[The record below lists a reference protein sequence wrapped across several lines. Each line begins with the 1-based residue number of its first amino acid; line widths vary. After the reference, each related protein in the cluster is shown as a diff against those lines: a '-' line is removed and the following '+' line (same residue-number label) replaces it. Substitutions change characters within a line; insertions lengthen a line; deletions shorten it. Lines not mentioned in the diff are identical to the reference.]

1 MIDLTPGPY
10 RKLILRIW
18 RMTFFALGSLAVYLL
33 AVNFNFL
40 WLFGGMP
47 NLKQLENPQ
56 SQEASEVY
64 SEDGVLLGKYYV
76 ENRTPV
82 EITQV
87 SPNVI
92 SALLATEDAR
102 FTRHSG
108 IDARSMF
115 RAAFG
120 FLTLN
125 TGKGGGST
133 ITQQTAKNLFGTR
146 DDEDYTGLLGRIPL
160 VRTVI
165 SKTKEWILSV
175 RLERNYTKQEIMMMY
190 LNTVSFG
197 NNTYGI
203 KTAARTYFN
212 KEPYQLNVEEG
223 ALLVGMLQNPSL
235 WNPRTHEERAVVR
248 RNVVLGQMMKY
259 GFLSAGQFARY
270 KDKPIKLDFSIENQN
285 TGAAPYFRS
294 VIKDELRK
302 WLATYNDQHDTD
314 FDLYTSGLK
323 IYTTVDSRMQ
333 AYAEAAVMEH
343 MRDQQRKFYEH
354 WRGRNPWVQRN
365 VKTGKFVEIPG
376 FIESVVKKTARYAQ
390 LKEVYG
396 DDTKAIWA
404 DLKKPLKMRVF
415 VYGGRNNEK
424 DTTMSSLDSVKYYQR
439 LLNVGFMSMN
449 PNDGHVK
456 AWVGGVNFKHIKFD
470 HVRQGRRQ
478 PGSTFKPFVYLA
490 AINENPSVFCQRFT
504 DQPTTFAHN
513 EDHNGGPSW
522 TPKNS
527 SGKYSYRSLSLRQAL
542 GMSVNTV
549 SAQLMK
555 RAKSDSVVGFA
566 RKLGVQSPLTANPTL
581 CLGTSDV
588 TVSEM
593 VGAYCAFANGGFR
606 VKPMTITRITDK
618 NGTELVRFYPEAQQE
633 ISADL
638 AYQMLHLMRGAVE
651 DPDGTS
657 ARLNVTYKLT
667 EGGNEIAAK
676 TGTTSNYSDGWF
688 MGMTQHLVSG
698 LWVGGDSRSV
708 HFRNIEYGQ
717 GARVAMPAWA
727 GYMQRIYK
735 DNTLTRYRPEAFRK
749 PDKFKI
755 DCGGYYID
763 SASRYV
769 PPKIVPEEEGGIL
782 Q

>member
-1 MIDLTPGPY
+1 MLELTPGPY
-10 RKLILRIW
+10 RNLIRQLW
-18 RMTFFALGSLAVYLL
+18 RSTFFLFGSLVVYLL

-47 NLKQLENPQ
+47 SLKTLENPQ
-56 SQEASEVY
+56 SQVASEVY

-76 ENRTPV
+76 ENRTPI

-108 IDARSMF
+108 IDPRSIF

-120 FLTLN
+120 FLTFN
-125 TGKGGGST
+125 TGSGGGST

-146 DDEDYTGLLGRIPL
+146 DDDEYTGLLGRIPL
-160 VRTVI
+160 VKTVI
-165 SKTKEWILSV
+165 AKTKEWILSV
-175 RLERNYTKQEIMMMY
+175 RLERNYTKQEILMMY

-235 WNPRTHEERAVVR
+235 WNPRIHEDRAVIR

-259 GFLSAGQFARY
+259 GFLTAGQFARY
-270 KDKPIKLDFSIENQN
+270 KDKPIQLDFSVENQN

-294 VIKDELRK
+294 NIKDELKK
-302 WLATYNDQHDTD
+302 WLAAYNDQHDTD

-323 IYTTVDSRMQ
+323 IYTTIDSRMQ

-343 MRDQQRKFYEH
+343 MRDQQKKFYEH
-354 WRGRNPWVQRN
+354 WRGLNPWTEMN
-365 VKTGKFVEIPG
+365 PKTKRFTEIKG
-376 FIESVVKKTARYAQ
+376 FIENIVKKSARYAQ

-404 DLKKPLKMRVF
+404 DLRKPLKMKVF

-424 DTTMSSLDSVKYYQR
+424 DTTMSSIDSVKYYQR
-439 LLNVGFMSMN
+439 LLNVGFVSIN
-449 PNDGHVK
+449 PNDSHVK
-456 AWVGGVNFKHIKFD
+456 AWVGGINFKHIKFD

-490 AINENPSVFCQRFT
+490 AINENPSVFCQHFT

-555 RAKSDSVVGFA
+555 RAKSDSVVQFA
-566 RKLGVQSPLTANPTL
+566 RRLGVQSPLRANPTL

-588 TVSEM
+588 TVFEM
-593 VGAYCAFANGGFR
+593 VGAYCAFANGGFQS
-606 VKPMTITRITDK
+606 KPMTIIRITDK
-618 NGTELVRFYPEAQQE
+618 NGTELARFYPEAKQE

-651 DPDGTS
+651 DPDGT
-657 ARLNVTYKLT
+657 AGRLRATYKLT

-698 LWVGGDSRSV
+698 LWVGGDNRAV

-735 DNTLTRYRPEAFRK
+735 DKTLTRYRPEAFRK

-769 PPKIVPEEEGGIL
+769 PPKIVPGDDGEIL